1 MDAFTEPP
9 RAIAPNPDPPSST
22 TASRPSRLGYA
33 VNLTANAPPS
43 PVAQDTYAVGASAE
57 GQQPQQGQQGQPQQN
72 GQQHGQQGQ
81 PQQQQANGE
90 PPTPPRHMRPPQD
103 QQGYDEYGG
112 TRGDGNHQQMRSYQ
126 SGGPVRRR
134 RAFVAPLLTPLP
146 PERSHLTI
154 FSFPFPPK

>member
-9 RAIAPNPDPPSST
+9 RAVAPNPDPPSST

-43 PVAQDTYAVGASAE
+43 PVAQDTYAVGANAE

-72 GQQHGQQGQ
+72 GQQQQNGQGQ

-134 RAFVAPLLTPLP
+134 RAFVAPLPPSLP
-146 PERSHLTI
+146 SDRT
-154 FSFPFPPK
+154 